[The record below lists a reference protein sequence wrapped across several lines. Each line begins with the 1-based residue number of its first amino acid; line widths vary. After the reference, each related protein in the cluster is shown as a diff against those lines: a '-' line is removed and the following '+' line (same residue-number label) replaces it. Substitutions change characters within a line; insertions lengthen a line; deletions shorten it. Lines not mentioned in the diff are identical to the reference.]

1 MFDQLKKIALSEL
14 CQVFDRMSEEDVRPL
29 LEAVKAAKRVFLVG
43 AGREGLSTKSFA
55 MRLTHLGK
63 TSYWIWDDTTPG
75 IGNED
80 LLVCANGR
88 ADIDIVNVVVEK
100 AKAAGATIAMVT
112 AAQSGYLYDYAD
124 VITRVPAEAFLAKGD
139 FVKSQQLM
147 GNLFEQ
153 SLFILYDLLAMQLQK
168 EMGVSPEEMESR
180 HRNVE

>member
-1 MFDQLKKIALSEL
+1 MFDQLKRLTLSEL
-14 CQVFDRMSEEDVRPL
+14 TQVFDRMTEEDVRPL
-29 LEAVKAAKRVFLVG
+29 LEAIKKAKRVFLVG

-63 TSYWIWDDTTPG
+63 SSYWIWDDTTPG
-75 IGNED
+75 IGTGD
-80 LLVCANGR
+80 LLICANGR
-88 ADIDIVNVVVEK
+88 ADIDIVNIVVEK

-112 AAQSGYLYDYAD
+112 AAQEGYLYDFAD

-139 FVKSQQLM
+139 FVKSKQLM

-153 SLFILYDLLAMQLQK
+153 SLFLLYDMLAMQLQQ
-168 EMGVSPEEMESR
+168 EMGVTPEEMESR